1 MAEKKK
7 KVTKKKTR
15 ENMFDAYMK
24 RVFGDD
30 LPPMDYSTSANPV
43 IRFIDDSL
51 GVKKSMARRGE
62 NWETVPGIGDVA
74 MYDLTQIQYPKHV
87 QSQKKARKKHEKAPT
102 GRERTRATLAKV
114 KPLPADIKKR
124 KGGGQVSPGEAY
136 VASFYKELK

>member
-15 ENMFDAYMK
+15 ENMFKAYMQ
-24 RVFGDD
+24 RVLDD
-30 LPPMDYSTSANPV
+30 PMAGLKASTSSNPV
-43 IRFIDDSL
+43 LRFIDDS
-51 GVKKSMARRGE
+51 GAVKEWMANPGE
-62 NWETVPGIGDVA
+62 NWETVPGIGDVT
-74 MYDLTQIQYPKHV
+74 MYDLTQKQYPRHV

-136 VASFYKELK
+136 VASFYEELK